1 MVDGPSPIAAPA
13 DDAHEVCE
21 RFETAWRSGN
31 VPGIDDFLPAGSHRR
46 EVLLDLVRI
55 DLEQRWRQHGRA
67 GGPAVP
73 RLEEY
78 RQRFPELADLPDEL
92 IGEEYLVRHWLGDR
106 PRQDE
111 YLTRFPDRADRLR
124 ELLARIDAEL
134 ASEFAGSR
142 HGASLSGSARRVETG
157 PAQRENR
164 EVIPPVPLAVGAMV
178 DELRR
183 HGLLS
188 PLQLA
193 ELDLDERQGKLP
205 DPHALAELLK
215 GRDWLTPFQADYL
228 QHGRAPELI
237 VGPYILQKPLGEG
250 GAGQVFKAWH
260 KAMNRPVALK
270 VLRSNLLVDAEVVT
284 RFYREIR
291 IVGQLS
297 HPNIVRA
304 YDAGPIG
311 ERHCLVM
318 EFIDGIDLAQLVR
331 QGGPLPVERV
341 CDCIRQTA
349 QGLQHAHEHGLV
361 HRDIKPSNL
370 MVVGSE
376 QWAVGGKEKE
386 PAGSALPTARGPLP
400 TIKILDLGLARL
412 RKADVRTDVMVTEW
426 MTSLV
431 TPMGSVMM
439 GTPDFMAPEQALDFH
454 AADVRADIYSLGCT
468 FYYLLTGQ
476 PPFPGGTLAQKLLR
490 HQQATPPLLSQ
501 FRPEVPAA
509 LEAIVGRM
517 LAKQPE
523 ARFQV
528 PGEIVAALA
537 SGPNALRLPPS
548 DPAIQIERGGS
559 SSDLRA
565 PPPWR
570 ETGWEEL
577 PVAPAIDRAA
587 PAAESSTTLRLPS
600 ARPARPDR
608 RKPALLAAA
617 LFVAIGLP
625 LLLVAWV
632 LTPSRSPSSKA
643 AAQHSSRK
651 SVAPTGP
658 PADPSLLFFDD
669 FSSGKLERWRL
680 PALNPWKVVLDRESK
695 HHVLTGGTIAPPGT
709 DQTDRRTVIAL
720 HFGEPGWRDYAIEAL
735 VRFGA
740 ERSPDHRY
748 YGVILLGR
756 VQPNLDCYHLEY
768 GVHADNP
775 QTDLILFGPKLEA
788 HAKAEGL
795 PNVQKGRWTRLT
807 LEMVGSTIRC
817 KVDGV
822 TLIEVSNSGLAG
834 GSAALTL
841 SNMSRAA
848 DPIDWKHIRVTE
860 LPRQSK

>member
-1 MVDGPSPIAAPA
+1 VTPAEAFLMVDGPSSIAAPA
-13 DDAHEVCE
+13 DDAEQVRE
-21 RFETAWRSGN
+21 RFETAWRSGG
-31 VPGIDDFLPAGSHRR
+31 VPSIEDFLPTGSHRR

-73 RLEEY
+73 RLKEY

-92 IGEEYLVRHWLGDR
+92 IGEEYLVRHWLGDQ
-106 PRQDE
+106 PGHDE

-124 ELLARIDAEL
+124 TLLASIDAEL

-142 HGASLSGSARRVETG
+142 QGDAARTASA
-157 PAQRENR
+157 PASPENR
-164 EVIPPVPLAVGAMV
+164 DAAAAVSAAPLTVAAMV

-193 ELDLDERQGKLP
+193 ELDLYDRQGKLA
-205 DPHALAELLK
+205 DPPALAELLQ
-215 GRDWLTPFQADYL
+215 GHDWLTPFQADHL
-228 QHGRAPELI
+228 RRGRTAELI
-237 VGPYILQKPLGEG
+237 VGPYVLQKPLGEG

-270 VLRSNLLVDAEVVT
+270 VLRSNLLVDSEVVT

-331 QGGPLPVERV
+331 QGGPLPLERA
-341 CDCIRQTA
+341 CDCIRQAA
-349 QGLQHAHEHGLV
+349 QGLQHAHEHSLV
-361 HRDIKPSNL
+361 HRDIKPPNL
-370 MVVGSE
+370 MVT
-376 QWAVGGKEKE
+376 GGVV
-386 PAGSALPTARGPLP
+386 
-400 TIKILDLGLARL
+400 KILDLGLARL
-412 RKADVRTDVMVTEW
+412 RKADVRTDVLVTEW

-468 FYYLLTGQ
+468 FFYLLTGQ

-490 HQQATPPLLSQ
+490 HQQAPPPPLSH
-501 FRPEVPAA
+501 FRPDVPAS
-509 LEAIVGRM
+509 LEEIVRRM
-517 LAKQPE
+517 LAKQPGQ
-523 ARFQV
+523 RFQA
-528 PGEIVAALA
+528 PGEVVAALA
-537 SGPNALRLPPS
+537 GAPLAQNAASVSAES
-548 DPAIQIERGGS
+548 DPAMLIERGV
-559 SSDLRA
+559 A
-565 PPPWR
+565 
-570 ETGWEEL
+570 TTL
-577 PVAPAIDRAA
+577 PVAQAITTAA
-587 PAAESSTTLRLPS
+587 PDSEPTAASSTMHLPS
-600 ARPARPDR
+600 ARPARVSN
-608 RKPALLAAA
+608 RKPLLLAAT
-617 LFVAIGLP
+617 LVIAIGLP
-625 LLLVAWV
+625 LVLVA
-632 LTPSRSPSSKA
+632 LMLAPSRSPTSSKPA
-643 AAQHSSRK
+643 VQHSPRK

-658 PADPSLLFFDD
+658 PADPNLLFFDD
-669 FSSGKLERWRL
+669 FSSAKLERWRL
-680 PALNPWKVVLDRESK
+680 PALNPWRVTLDRDSK

-720 HFGEPGWRDYAIEAL
+720 HCGEPGWRDYAIDAL
-735 VRFGA
+735 VRFGDD
-740 ERSPDHRY
+740 RSPDKRY

-756 VQPNLDCYHLEY
+756 VQPNLDCYQLEY
-768 GVHADNP
+768 GVHAENP
-775 QTDLILFGPKLEA
+775 RTDLILFGPKLEA
-788 HAKAEGL
+788 HAKPEML
-795 PNVQKGRWTRLT
+795 PPVQKGRWTRLT
-807 LEMVGSTIRC
+807 LEMKGSAIRG

-822 TLIEVSNSGLAG
+822 TLIDVTDSALASG
-834 GSAALTL
+834 SVALTL

-848 DPIDWKHIRVTE
+848 PPIDWKEIQVRALTGRE
-860 LPRQSK
+860 TK